1 MRKNN
6 RLLLWLLPV
15 VLFPSLLMAA
25 STIDGQL
32 VYDRNCAMCHGAQGV
47 SVMASAPSFKRGD
60 GLFKSDTSLR
70 DRIRTGKS
78 ACPPFI
84 GRLKDQQIYDV
95 ISYLRTLYP

>member
-1 MRKNN
+1 MLNIKIPV
-6 RLLLWLLPV
+6 LLWM
-15 VLFPSLLMAA
+15 LFTPGLLMAA
-25 STIDGQL
+25 SPIDGQ
-32 VYDRNCAMCHGAQGV
+32 VIYDRNCAMCHGSQGI

-60 GLFKSDTSLR
+60 GLFKSDSSLR
-70 DRIRTGKS
+70 DRIRSGKS